1 MREVLE
7 RTTEGIFLGELK
19 KIRVVFKPVRPL
31 SERTKGEIEKR
42 LKEILKRTIKSL
54 LAGKE
59 WGDSIYIPIDRY
71 SELEI
76 SIYLE
81 ESYWEDEEELVLVY
95 WVEENEYRY
104 DFPIF

>member
-31 SERTKGEIEKR
+31 SERTKGEIAKR
-42 LKEILKRTIKSL
+42 LKDIIKKTIKSL
-54 LAGKE
+54 LEGEKWE
-59 WGDSIYIPIDRY
+59 DYIYIPIDRY

-95 WVEENEYRY
+95 WVEETEYRY
-104 DFPIF
+104 DFPLF